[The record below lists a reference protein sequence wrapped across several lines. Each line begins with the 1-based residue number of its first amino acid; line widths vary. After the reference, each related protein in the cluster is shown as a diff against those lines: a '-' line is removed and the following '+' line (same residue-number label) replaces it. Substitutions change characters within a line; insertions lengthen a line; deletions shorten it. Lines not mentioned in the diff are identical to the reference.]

1 MQLSIVG
8 SSVASQQV
16 SSVQSLAIDRGPS
29 PPSDEGSTSG
39 PAELFK
45 KLEALAK
52 SDPEEFKEATAQM
65 AEKVKEAADTATD
78 PHEKKMLTELASKFS
93 EASQTG
99 DASGLKPPE
108 HGGRPSGPPPGPPPN
123 DSPSVSGAAET
134 DTTSS
139 SSSSTQ
145 TYDPADT
152 NKDGTV
158 SATEQAAYEAKC
170 ASRAEQAYTHTMD
183 SASESRAH
191 ELFATLQSLLEAA

>member
-16 SSVQSLAIDRGPS
+16 SSAQSLAIDQGPS
-29 PPSDEGSTSG
+29 VPSDQGSTSG
-39 PAELFK
+39 PAGLFK

-52 SDPEEFKEATAQM
+52 SDPAKFKELTAQM
-65 AEKVKEAADTATD
+65 AEKVKEAADAATD
-78 PHEKKMLTELASKFS
+78 TNEKKMLTGLASKFS

-108 HGGRPSGPPPGPPPN
+108 SGGRPRPSGPPPDN
-123 DSPSVSGAAET
+123 SASASS
-134 DTTSS
+134 TSS
-139 SSSSTQ
+139 TSSSSTQ

-152 NKDGTV
+152 NEDGSV
-158 SATEQAAYEAKC
+158 SVAEQLAYEAKR

-183 SASESRAH
+183 SATESRAH
-191 ELFATLQSLLEAA
+191 ELFATLQSLQ